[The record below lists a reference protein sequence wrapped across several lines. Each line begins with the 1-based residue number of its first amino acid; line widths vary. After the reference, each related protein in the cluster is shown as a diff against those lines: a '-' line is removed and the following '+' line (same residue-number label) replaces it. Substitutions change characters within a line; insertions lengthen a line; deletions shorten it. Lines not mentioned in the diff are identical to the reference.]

1 MNQAIKE
8 ARADASAMLGKYMR
22 YPFAEGNYSLA
33 LGLVPMAEETW
44 LDIDE
49 HYTDEMREKARR
61 LRDEYAM
68 VFCAL
73 PGSERG
79 QAEVLE
85 MLLEHL
91 AIYYPNF
98 FRISRGA
105 RPRGADE
112 GVEADARI
120 ENLINGETWRLGD
133 FASSF
138 RRPVICQSPT
148 AGWAERQR
156 AHRSTYQKATFGIVS
171 TSC

>member
-1 MNQAIKE
+1 MSEFIK
-8 ARADASAMLGKYMR
+8 DISAENGALLGKYMR

-33 LGLVPMAEETW
+33 PGLVPMAEETW

-49 HYTDEMREKARR
+49 HYAAEMSEKARR

-68 VFCAL
+68 VFCAM

-105 RPRGADE
+105 APRNADE
-112 GVEADARI
+112 GIEADARI
-120 ENLINGETWRLGD
+120 ENLINDETWRVGD
-133 FASSF
+133 FSAA
-138 RRPVICQSPT
+138 PLDL
-148 AGWAERQR
+148 
-156 AHRSTYQKATFGIVS
+156 
-171 TSC
+171 

>member
-1 MNQAIKE
+1 MSQVAKDGSPE
-8 ARADASAMLGKYMR
+8 MTARLGKYMD

-49 HYTDEMREKARR
+49 HYAAEMREKARR

-91 AIYYPNF
+91 ATYYPKF
-98 FRISRGA
+98 FRISRGGA
-105 RPRGADE
+105 PRSADD
-112 GVEADARI
+112 GLEADTRI
-120 ENLINGETWRLGD
+120 EN
-133 FASSF
+133 
-138 RRPVICQSPT
+138 
-148 AGWAERQR
+148 
-156 AHRSTYQKATFGIVS
+156 
-171 TSC
+171 

>member
-1 MNQAIKE
+1 MSQVAKDGSPE
-8 ARADASAMLGKYMR
+8 MTARLGKYMD

-49 HYTDEMREKARR
+49 HYAAEMREKARR

-68 VFCAL
+68 VFCAM

-79 QAEVLE
+79 QAAVLE

-98 FRISRGA
+98 FRISRGGA
-105 RPRGADE
+105 PRNADD
-112 GVEADARI
+112 GIEADARI
-120 ENLINGETWRLGD
+120 E
-133 FASSF
+133 
-138 RRPVICQSPT
+138 
-148 AGWAERQR
+148 
-156 AHRSTYQKATFGIVS
+156 
-171 TSC
+171 

>member
-8 ARADASAMLGKYMR
+8 TPADASAMLGKYMR

-49 HYTDEMREKARR
+49 HYAAEMREKARR

-73 PGSERG
+73 PGKTRG

-105 RPRGADE
+105 APQTQK
-112 GVEADARI
+112 GVAANSR
-120 ENLINGETWRLGD
+120 
-133 FASSF
+133 
-138 RRPVICQSPT
+138 SPP
-148 AGWAERQR
+148 
-156 AHRSTYQKATFGIVS
+156 
-171 TSC
+171 

>member
-8 ARADASAMLGKYMR
+8 TPPEGAAMLGKYMR

-49 HYTDEMREKARR
+49 HYAAEMREKACR
-61 LRDEYAM
+61 LREDYPA

-91 AIYYPNF
+91 TIYYPNF
-98 FRISRGA
+98 FRISHDA
-105 RPRGADE
+105 TPRGAD
-112 GVEADARI
+112 GGI
-120 ENLINGETWRLGD
+120 E
-133 FASSF
+133 
-138 RRPVICQSPT
+138 P
-148 AGWAERQR
+148 
-156 AHRSTYQKATFGIVS
+156 ATR
-171 TSC
+171 

>member
-1 MNQAIKE
+1 MSHAIKE
-8 ARADASAMLGKYMR
+8 TSAETAALLGKYMR

-49 HYTDEMREKARR
+49 HYAAEMREKARR
-61 LRDEYAM
+61 LRENYPA

-91 AIYYPNF
+91 TIYYSNF
-98 FRISRGA
+98 FRISRGTN
-105 RPRGADE
+105 PRGADDGIE
-112 GVEADARI
+112 PDARI
-120 ENLINGETWRLGD
+120 ENLINGETWRVGD
-133 FASSF
+133 FSAA
-138 RRPVICQSPT
+138 PLDL
-148 AGWAERQR
+148 
-156 AHRSTYQKATFGIVS
+156 
-171 TSC
+171 